1 MGTASSTCP
10 TMVLGCQTALPC
22 RTSSIGL
29 KLVTVLAQQLQGT
42 IQFINNE
49 GTDAVISFPYPE
61 RGTTVQS

>member
-1 MGTASSTCP
+1 
-10 TMVLGCQTALPC
+10 MVLGCQTALPC